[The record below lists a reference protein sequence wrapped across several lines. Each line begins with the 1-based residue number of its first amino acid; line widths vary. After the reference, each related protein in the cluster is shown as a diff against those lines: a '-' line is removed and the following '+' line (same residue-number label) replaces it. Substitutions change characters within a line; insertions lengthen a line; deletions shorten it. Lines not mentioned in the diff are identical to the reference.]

1 MTPFHQT
8 AASGRTW
15 WRSGR
20 GTWLRQGGGSS
31 AWSSGSAMTKRCV
44 RQARVVVPR
53 REPGLCP
60 APGSR
65 SPNRISPCSSSGSC
79 LHRIACA
86 GQRGQAPGLGQVC
99 KHMGGSERRQR
110 GVACPPTVPSFGL
123 GFSQCGRFAP
133 LRISQG
139 GRLAPLGISQCGW
152 SVPFGLGQCGV
163 CLHRDESLWMV
174 CTSALTPQN
183 NPQMLHN
190 GEYIPLLQ
198 SIAPAGCSSRSVRK
212 WPRCSARIHPCAS
225 KGGAAR
231 DNSAF

>member
-1 MTPFHQT
+1 MSPASARRLAAAAQT
-8 AASGRTW
+8 AYPLAAAVAVASTELLARASEGKLQALGRFVNIW
-15 WRSGR
+15 GEVSVG
-20 GTWLRQGGGSS
+20 
-31 AWSSGSAMTKRCV
+31 
-44 RQARVVVPR
+44 RVV
-53 REPGLCP
+53 
-60 APGSR
+60 
-65 SPNRISPCSSSGSC
+65 N
-79 LHRIACA
+79 
-86 GQRGQAPGLGQVC
+86 
-99 KHMGGSERRQR
+99 MGGSERRQR

-190 GEYIPLLQ
+190 GEYIPLAINCTSRVLQ
-198 SIAPAGCSSRSVRK
+198 SLCPEMATMFGQDPPMRF
-212 WPRCSARIHPCAS
+212 
-225 KGGAAR
+225 KGGCCKGQLCLLVLCAGHMICT
-231 DNSAF
+231 